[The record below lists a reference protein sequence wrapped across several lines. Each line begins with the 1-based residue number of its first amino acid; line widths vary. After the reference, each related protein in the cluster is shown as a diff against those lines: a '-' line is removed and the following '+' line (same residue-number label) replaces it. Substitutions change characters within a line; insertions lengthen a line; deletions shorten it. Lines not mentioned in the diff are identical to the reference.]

1 MSTFAYLPPSPY
13 LVLCLTLCMLLGIL
27 HQEKVENLQELL
39 KIYMLRRVKE
49 DVQKNIGMDQL
60 ELFFEHS
67 ATRNLL
73 DF

>member
-1 MSTFAYLPPSPY
+1 
-13 LVLCLTLCMLLGIL
+13 MLLGIL